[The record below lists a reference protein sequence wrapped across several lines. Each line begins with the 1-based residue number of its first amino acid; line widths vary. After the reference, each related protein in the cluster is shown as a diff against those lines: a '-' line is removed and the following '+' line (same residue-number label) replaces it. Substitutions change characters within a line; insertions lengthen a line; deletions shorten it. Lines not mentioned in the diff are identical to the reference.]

1 MKKRKLESF
10 SHKYNNFVIIL
21 QQTIFMQFNIKNI
34 SDWQNVVDSILPEL
48 KHNILLLKGN
58 LGAGKTTFTQ
68 FLLKNLGSKDEV
80 NSPTYSIV
88 NEYNSPKGKIYH
100 FDLYRLKNIEEVYDI
115 GIEEY
120 LDNAFLCIIEWPE
133 VYEDELYGLN
143 YHSMSINNTGENRE
157 ITFD

>member
-1 MKKRKLESF
+1 MN
-10 SHKYNNFVIIL
+10 Y
-21 QQTIFMQFNIKNI
+21 TIHTIE
-34 SDWQNVVDSILPEL
+34 DWQEIVNSIIPEM
-48 KHNILLLKGN
+48 KHPILLLKGN

-68 FLLKNLGSKDEV
+68 FLLKNLGSSDEV

-88 NEYNSPKGKIYH
+88 NEYNTSKGKIFH
-100 FDLYRLKNIEEVYDI
+100 FDLYRLKSIEEVYDI

-143 YHSMSINNTGENRE
+143 YHTMSIVNTGEERE

>member
-1 MKKRKLESF
+1 SLHE
-10 SHKYNNFVIIL
+10 
-21 QQTIFMQFNIKNI
+21 
-34 SDWQNVVDSILPEL
+34 WQEVVDKIIPDL

-68 FLLKNLGSKDEV
+68 FLLKNLGSQDEV

-88 NEYNSPKGKIYH
+88 NEYTTPEGKIYH

-120 LDNAFLCIIEWPE
+120 LDHAFLCIIEWPE
-133 VYEDELYGLN
+133 VYEEELYGLK
-143 YHSMSINNTGENRE
+143 YHTMSIVNTGDERE
-157 ITFD
+157 ISFE

>member
-1 MKKRKLESF
+1 MN
-10 SHKYNNFVIIL
+10 Y
-21 QQTIFMQFNIKNI
+21 TIQNIE
-34 SDWQNVVDSILPEL
+34 DWQEIVDKLIPDL

-68 FLLKNLGSKDEV
+68 FLLKKLGSSDEV

-88 NEYNSPKGKIYH
+88 NEYNTPEGKIYH

-133 VYEDELYGLN
+133 VYEEELYGLN
-143 YHSMSINNTGENRE
+143 YHTMSIVNTGDKRE
-157 ITFD
+157 VSFE

>member
-1 MKKRKLESF
+1 MHFE
-10 SHKYNNFVIIL
+10 
-21 QQTIFMQFNIKNI
+21 IKNI
-34 SDWQNVVDSILPEL
+34 SDWQNVVNSILPEL

-68 FLLKNLGSKDEV
+68 FLLKNLGSEDEV

-100 FDLYRLKNIEEVYDI
+100 FDLYRLKNIDEVYDI

-120 LDNAFLCIIEWPE
+120 LDNSFLCIIEWPE
-133 VYEDELYGLN
+133 VYEDELYGLE
-143 YHSMSINNTGENRE
+143 YHSMSINNTGESRE
-157 ITFD
+157 ITFE

>member
-1 MKKRKLESF
+1 M
-10 SHKYNNFVIIL
+10 N
-21 QQTIFMQFNIKNI
+21 FNINQI
-34 SDWQNVVDSILPEL
+34 QDWQKVVDSILPEL

-68 FLLKNLGSKDEV
+68 FLLKNLGSDDEIS
-80 NSPTYSIV
+80 SPTYSIV

-100 FDLYRLKNIEEVYDI
+100 FDLYRLKNIDEVYDI

-133 VYEDELYGLN
+133 VYEEELYGLD
-143 YHSMSINNTGENRE
+143 YHSMSISNTGESRE
-157 ITFD
+157 IKFD